1 MKHTFKRELAAFL
14 AAVVVLGGILAGAT
28 HLLTP
33 QQHDYGSVWG
43 MYEQEQKDS
52 IDVLFFGSSITYCD
66 VVPAVYWKNSGLTA
80 FVQAGP
86 EQPLPLTLDYLK
98 ESLRTQSPKAV
109 FVECTG
115 VAFRKYMGFTKTNI
129 GQMPWGINRLHA
141 TFVNAE
147 PEVRKGLLF
156 PLYFYH
162 DRWTTLEDKDVQPYT
177 EDMLAGYTFLSG
189 GTDKGPDDCET
200 VDIDPED
207 WERNLNALEDI
218 YALCRK
224 NDIQLVLYRA
234 PTKRLHNADW
244 DKLTAQFDGREGVST
259 LNCNDYTAQINA
271 DPENDF
277 YDSLHYN
284 CVGAEKFSAFL
295 ADWTTKNLSLTPDD
309 TQDTVLWNARL
320 EYFRDLMAN
329 PPQENAENAD
339 A

>member
-1 MKHTFKRELAAFL
+1 MKHIFKRELAAFL
-14 AAVVVLGGILAGAT
+14 AAAVVLGSILAGAT
-28 HLLTP
+28 HYLTP

-43 MYEQEQKDS
+43 MYEQEQTDS
-52 IDVLFFGSSITYCD
+52 IDVLFFGSSVTYCD
-66 VVPAVYWKNSGLTA
+66 VVPAVYWENSGLTA

-115 VAFRKYMGFTKTNI
+115 IAFHKYMGFTKTNI

-141 TFVNAE
+141 TFFNAE

-162 DRWTTLEDKDVQPYT
+162 DRWTTLKSEDVQPYT

-200 VDIDPED
+200 VDIAPED
-207 WERNLNALEDI
+207 WERNMDALEDI
-218 YALCRK
+218 YALCRR
-224 NDIQLVLYRA
+224 NNIQLVLYRA
-234 PTKRLHNADW
+234 PTKRLHDADW
-244 DKLTAQFDGREGVST
+244 GRLTAQFDGRDGVST
-259 LNCNDYTAQINA
+259 LNCSDYTAQIAA

-295 ADWTTKNLSLTPDD
+295 ADWTKNNLSISPDEP
-309 TQDTVLWNARL
+309 QDTVLWTARL
-320 EYFRDLMAN
+320 QHFRDLTAN
-329 PPQENAENAD
+329 PPQENTNA
-339 A
+339 